1 MSQPI
6 VSTSS
11 RPVPSPPPRSRRN
24 SSSQPLKKYPF
35 YLGGTAA
42 SIAALFT
49 HPLDLTKTRMQ
60 TASARKNMLSLMLKT
75 LKQEGPRGLYVGLSA
90 SLLRQMT
97 YSVTRFGAYDQLK
110 EIMQKKNGDGKAL
123 GPLQMALC
131 ASAAGAAGGLAGNPA
146 DILLVRMTS
155 DVNKK
160 PADRYNYPNAISG
173 LVRMTKEEGVGSLF
187 RGLGP
192 NTVRAVLMNA
202 SQLATYD
209 VFKNLLLGSGYL
221 CEGTALHFSAS
232 FMAGTVATTVC
243 SPADVIKSRV
253 MNAAGSA
260 DGILKTLR
268 KDLGKE
274 GVGFFFRGWT
284 PAWMRLSPNTII
296 VFVVLEKLRLL
307 VDYTRAGKV
316 TKEEAEAN
324 VQVKA

>member
-1 MSQPI
+1 MSSPI
-6 VSTSS
+6 AYT
-11 RPVPSPPPRSRRN
+11 SPPPVPLKRK
-24 SSSQPLKKYPF
+24 SSPPTKKYPF

-60 TASARKNMLSLMLKT
+60 TASARQNMFSLMVT
-75 LKQEGPRGLYVGLSA
+75 TFRQQGPRGLYVGLSA

-97 YSVTRFGAYDQLK
+97 YSVTRFGAYDKLK
-110 EIMQKKNGDGKAL
+110 EISIKNNADGNQL

-155 DVNKK
+155 DVNKAPK
-160 PADRYNYPNAISG
+160 DRYNYANAISG
-173 LVRMTKEEGVGSLF
+173 LVRMTRDEGVASLF

-192 NTVRAVLMNA
+192 NTVRAILMNA

-209 VFKNLLLGSGYL
+209 VFKNLLLSSGYFS
-221 CEGTALHFSAS
+221 EGTGLHFSAS

-253 MNAAGSA
+253 MNAAGSG
-260 DGILKTLR
+260 DGIIKTLR
-268 KDLGKE
+268 KDLSKE
-274 GVGFFFRGWT
+274 GVGFLFRGWT

-307 VDYTRAGKV
+307 VDYTRERRAVIKD
-316 TKEEAEAN
+316 EAIQAY
-324 VQVKA
+324 A

>member
-6 VSTSS
+6 ASTSS

-24 SSSQPLKKYPF
+24 SSSQPPKKYPF

-192 NTVRAVLMNA
+192 NTVRAVLMNT

-316 TKEEAEAN
+316 TKEEGEAN

>member
-1 MSQPI
+1 M
-6 VSTSS
+6 
-11 RPVPSPPPRSRRN
+11 
-24 SSSQPLKKYPF
+24 SSSIRTAPASKTSKPKPQPYPF
-35 YLGGTAA
+35 YLGGCAA
-42 SIAALFT
+42 SIAAFFT

-60 TASARKNMLSLMLKT
+60 TASSRQNMFSLMLTTFKR
-75 LKQEGPRGLYVGLSA
+75 EGPRGLYVGLSA

-97 YSVTRFGAYDQLK
+97 YSVTRFGAYDKLK
-110 EIMQKKNGDGKAL
+110 ELASKGEGGKL
-123 GPLQMALC
+123 GVGQMALC

-146 DILLVRMTS
+146 DVLLVRMTS

-160 PADRYNYPNAISG
+160 PAERYNYPNAVSG
-173 LVRMTKEEGVGSLF
+173 LVRMTREEGVGSLF

-209 VFKNLLLGSGYL
+209 VFKSALLSTGYFS
-221 CEGTALHFSAS
+221 EGTGLHFTAS

-253 MNAAGSA
+253 MNAHGSGE
-260 DGILKTLR
+260 GILKTLS

-274 GVGFFFRGWT
+274 GVGFLFRGWT

-307 VDYTRAGKV
+307 VDYSRAKKV
-316 TKEEAEAN
+316 EIKGEEG